1 MTLIFKRR
9 EQKHIFQ
16 KSTIVFWNQLLR
28 KSLGQ
33 CETEVHN
40 GNNIW
45 PENLVSCYN
54 LLWQLPL
61 FNRAHLFCRHLF
73 PCYLCYFITVWY
85 FVTVPLIYI
94 PCQCYTVLQ
103 HVCNTVYCTGRG
115 VFFLSEWLFY
125 CDTMWF
131 LPTVQ
136 ETYFANEILC
146 QHAVIYSA
154 RTQYGLLHRGVPIS
168 SSTLL
173 SWELLNMLFGPSY

>member
-1 MTLIFKRR
+1 MTLIFRRR

-61 FNRAHLFCRHLF
+61 FNRAHLFFRHLF

-103 HVCNTVYCTGRG
+103 HVCVIQFIAQGGLLLIWVTVLLRHYVIPYYCTR
-115 VFFLSEWLFY
+115 
-125 CDTMWF
+125 
-131 LPTVQ
+131 
-136 ETYFANEILC
+136 NILC
-146 QHAVIYSA
+146 QWNIMSA
-154 RTQYGLLHRGVPIS
+154 CSDQLCSNTIRFIAQVRGVPIS
-168 SSTLL
+168 S
-173 SWELLNMLFGPSY
+173 